1 MKRDCTLVLLTLNEI
16 DGLRLLWDEI
26 PVDKFNTVVAVDGG
40 STDGSR
46 EFLTEKGVP
55 ILDQTI
61 PGRGV
66 AFRVAAEASRDA
78 RIVYYSP
85 DGNEDPA
92 DIERLDDLLMAGAD
106 LAIASRFAEG
116 SVNEE
121 TDWAR
126 PRARVNQSLTWIA
139 NRLFNHGP
147 FVTDT
152 INGFRAMH
160 GRAFLDMDTSVKRF
174 PIEYQISIRAM
185 RRRWKIA
192 GSRPS
197 RASAQAVV
205 EGHLVAGGQG
215 PPQGVAHRAPGSP
228 VPMTRKADI
237 ERLVSEHFSID
248 APDTGLPLAVSPIGP
263 EESCGRDRHAL
274 ERLAHDGTACT
285 GV

>member
-1 MKRDCTLVLLTLNEI
+1 MKRDSTLVLLTLNEI
-16 DGLRLLWDEI
+16 DGLRQCWDALPLDE
-26 PVDKFNTVVAVDGG
+26 FQTVLAVDGG

-46 EFLTEKGVP
+46 EFMTQRGVP
-55 ILDQTI
+55 ILDQSI

-66 AFRVAAEASRDA
+66 AFRVAAEASTTD

-92 DIERLDDLLMAGAD
+92 DIVRLDDLIMNGAD

-121 TDWAR
+121 TGAVR
-126 PRARVNQSLTWIA
+126 ARARVNQTLTWVA

-160 GRAFLDMDTSVKRF
+160 RRAFLDLDTSVKRF

-185 RRRWKIA
+185 RRRWRIA
-192 GSRPS
+192 EV
-197 RASAQAVV
+197 ATV
-205 EGHLVAGGQG
+205 EGQRAGGESKAISWPVG
-215 PPQGVAHRAPGSP
+215 KDHIKVLLSELPGA
-228 VPMTRKADI
+228 R
-237 ERLVSEHFSID
+237 
-248 APDTGLPLAVSPIGP
+248 PLS
-263 EESCGRDRHAL
+263 
-274 ERLAHDGTACT
+274 
-285 GV
+285 